1 MVFSIVVTASTF
13 FSKAAV
19 LSRDGCVSMA
29 RLVSNPETL
38 SRNSATGFPKP
49 PDARHQ

>member
-1 MVFSIVVTASTF
+1 MAFSIVVSAATF
-13 FSKAAV
+13 FSRAAA
-19 LSRDGCVSMA
+19 LSRDCFVSVA